1 MGTQQAIID
10 ASRCVSTANDDL
22 EKSYQEMQALF
33 QKIKDNRNAFE
44 SKIKPID
51 ELFAAKRKELNDY
64 IFQLGTDAAAITFV
78 DVAAALAVE
87 KRRLPSWSGE
97 SRRWALRK
105 QSRGYSL
112 PADFNLE

>member
-78 DVAAALAVE
+78 DVAAALASAVDVACDV
-87 KRRLPSWSGE
+87 RNDIFY
-97 SRRWALRK
+97 A
-105 QSRGYSL
+105 QGYSL